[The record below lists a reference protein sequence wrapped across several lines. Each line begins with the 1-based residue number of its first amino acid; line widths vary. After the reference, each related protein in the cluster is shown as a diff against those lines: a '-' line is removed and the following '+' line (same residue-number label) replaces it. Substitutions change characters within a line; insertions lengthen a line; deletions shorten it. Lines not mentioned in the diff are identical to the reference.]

1 MGVDG
6 WPVDEWSLHLTA
18 EQHLAPSTIRGYQCT
33 VRLFTEYLADSRYGW
48 ISENVL
54 GKVAAC
60 LRDWRGRCGDCAACD
75 LVPSAIPPT

>member
-1 MGVDG
+1 VGVDG

-48 ISENVL
+48 ISECERAFDVGVHPVSPGSVSGEDMKAL
-54 GKVAAC
+54 I
-60 LRDWRGRCGDCAACD
+60 R
-75 LVPSAIPPT
+75 